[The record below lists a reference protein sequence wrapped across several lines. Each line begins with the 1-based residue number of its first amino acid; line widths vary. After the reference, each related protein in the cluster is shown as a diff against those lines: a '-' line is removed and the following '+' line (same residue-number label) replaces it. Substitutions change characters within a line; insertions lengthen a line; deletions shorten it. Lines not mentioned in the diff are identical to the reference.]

1 MLINSQ
7 SMMLTSY
14 HHYNKNHLLAMKSME
29 RLSTGQRINRAS
41 DDAAGLSIS
50 EKMQSQIRGLSQA
63 QRNVQ
68 DAKSLLDVADGA
80 AGQASNILLRLKELS
95 VKGSNETLSDDEY
108 KAISVE
114 VNELIDQFHD
124 TTHNTTFNG
133 KGIFDSMGNYS
144 IAVDEKGN
152 AVQINFGYLG
162 TDGLG
167 GNDTEGVY
175 RTMDDFRSGGVSEIK
190 SSKEAKDFLSVVDNV
205 SKLVLTERTKIG
217 AKSNRLDYTMNN
229 INSQIKN
236 ITSAESR
243 IRDVDVA
250 KETMEL
256 TKRQMLSEVAMSMMA
271 QGMQHQQSVLR
282 LLQ

>member
-7 SMMLTSY
+7 SMLLTSY
-14 HHYNKNHLLAMKSME
+14 NHYNQNNQLAMKSME
-29 RLSTGQRINRAS
+29 RLSTGLRINRAA

-50 EKMQSQIRGLSQA
+50 EKMRSQIRGLSQA
-63 QRNVQ
+63 QQNVQ

-80 AGQASNILLRLKELS
+80 AGQASTILLRLKELS
-95 VKGSNETLSDDEY
+95 VKGSSETLSDDEY
-108 KAISVE
+108 GAISVE
-114 VNELIDQFHD
+114 VNELIEQFHD

-133 KGIFDSMGNYS
+133 KGIFDTMGNFS
-144 IAVDEKGN
+144 ITVDEKGN
-152 AVQINFGYLG
+152 SIQINFGYLG

-167 GNDTEGVY
+167 GNDTEGIY
-175 RTMDDFRSGGVSEIK
+175 RTMDDFRTGGVSEIK

-205 SKLVLTERTKIG
+205 SKLVLAERAKIG
-217 AKSNRLDYTMNN
+217 AKSNRLDYTSNN
-229 INSQIKN
+229 INSQLKN
-236 ITSAESR
+236 ITSTESR